1 MQGVEHLVPV
11 PSPVPPC
18 RKILNNLSSKLL
30 QEEGNNMRDGWAVSL
45 TPSYR

>member
-1 MQGVEHLVPV
+1 MQGAEYLVPV

-18 RKILNNLSSKLL
+18 CKILNNLSSKLL
-30 QEEGNNMRDGWAVSL
+30 QEEGNNTRDVSL